1 MAVLVT
7 ASLGLD
13 EPQFAGITKV
23 ASGIAVTS
31 ISNNPGEYL
40 IWFRPERIRTVTWGG
55 DPLKPF
61 VIGSN
66 PSDLSPRRSFAQW
79 HQLVEGTSEPWTSAD
94 ISAAR
99 MIGQAVADI
108 VLQFRAVRTLIVQDQ
123 LEQFSGHVRVSEQP
137 VIIADIDGKILLMNE
152 AFRTLL
158 PKDHTA
164 VSRLDELAGAFQRPE
179 SFLQNVT
186 DLIHRHRTW
195 RGELLLRDEGNREK
209 PLMVR
214 ADPVQPS
221 RDRTLGFVLIFAD
234 IADRKAAEAARSRF
248 QEGIIQ
254 SNRINRV
261 RLDSKTDLVYQNLLS
276 SVVENA
282 QLAAFEITYGVET
295 GRIAEMLES
304 VRNSTLRTAEVL
316 EHLIWHASRTSGEK
330 KTEK

>member
-1 MAVLVT
+1 
-7 ASLGLD
+7 
-13 EPQFAGITKV
+13 
-23 ASGIAVTS
+23 
-31 ISNNPGEYL
+31 
-40 IWFRPERIRTVTWGG
+40 
-55 DPLKPF
+55 
-61 VIGSN
+61 
-66 PSDLSPRRSFAQW
+66 
-79 HQLVEGTSEPWTSAD
+79 
-94 ISAAR
+94 
-99 MIGQAVADI
+99 
-108 VLQFRAVRTLIVQDQ
+108 
-123 LEQFSGHVRVSEQP
+123 
-137 VIIADIDGKILLMNE
+137 
-152 AFRTLL
+152 L

-164 VSRLDELAGAFQRPE
+164 TGRLDELAGAFQQPE
-179 SFLQNVT
+179 SFLQKVA
-186 DLIHRHRTW
+186 DLIRHHRTW

-221 RDRTLGFVLIFAD
+221 RDRTLGFVLIFSD

-254 SNRINRV
+254 SNRINSV

-316 EHLIWHASRTSGEK
+316 EHLIWHSSRTSGGKKSEK
-330 KTEK
+330 

>member
-1 MAVLVT
+1 MLAT

-13 EPQFAGITKV
+13 LPQFAGIIKV
-23 ASGIAVTS
+23 ASGIAVTP

-61 VIGSN
+61 VIGDN

-79 HQLVEGTSEPWTSAD
+79 HQQVEGTSEPWTPAD
-94 ISAAR
+94 IAAAR
-99 MIGQAVADI
+99 LIGQSVADI
-108 VLQFRAVRTLIVQDQ
+108 VLQFRAVRTLIAQDQ
-123 LEQFSGHVRVSEQP
+123 LEQFSRHVRVSEQP

-152 AFRTLL
+152 AFKTLL

-164 VSRLDELAGAFQRPE
+164 VGRLDELAGAFQQPE
-179 SFLQNVT
+179 RFLENVA
-186 DLIHRHRTW
+186 DLIGHHRAW
-195 RGELLLRDEGNREK
+195 RGELLLRSEGNREK

-221 RDRTLGFVLIFAD
+221 RDRVLGFVLIFSD
-234 IADRKAAEAARSRF
+234 ITDRKAAEMARSRF

-254 SNRINRV
+254 SNRINSV

-282 QLAAFEITYGVET
+282 QLAALEITYGVET

-316 EHLIWHASRTSGEK
+316 EHLIWHSSRTSGGDKPEK
-330 KTEK
+330 